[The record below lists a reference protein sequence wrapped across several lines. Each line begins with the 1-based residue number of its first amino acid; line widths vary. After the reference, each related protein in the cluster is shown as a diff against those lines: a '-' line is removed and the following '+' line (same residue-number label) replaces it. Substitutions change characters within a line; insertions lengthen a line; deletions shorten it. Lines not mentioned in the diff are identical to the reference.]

1 MSYDLRLGVKVEGTD
16 IIAVIGQVD
25 YNAKNPG
32 FNRTAI

>member
-16 IIAVIGQVD
+16 IIAVIGGD

-32 FNRTAI
+32 FSRAAI